1 MSEVDMDLLYK
12 YLKDVG
18 AKLTP
23 GTGKIFVD
31 GKEVSVS
38 EALDFGFGITAKGD
52 FDGTGE

>member
-1 MSEVDMDLLYK
+1 MSEIDIDLLYK
-12 YLKDVG
+12 CLKDAG

-23 GTGKIFVD
+23 GVGKLFVD

-38 EALDFGFGITAKGD
+38 EALDFGFGIAAKGD